1 LDGKPFDIKHR
12 CYHFSKDIISIISEA
27 QIEKI
32 HFSIF
37 DQLLRRGVL
46 HQLEPMLLKESPVVQ
61 ERILRIFIQ

>member
-12 CYHFSKDIISIISEA
+12 CYHFSKDIILFISEA

-37 DQLLRRGVL
+37 DRFLRSATSIGANVVEES
-46 HQLEPMLLKESPVVQ
+46 LEVR
-61 ERILRIFIQ
+61 ERTLRIFIQ